1 MRSNKPI
8 WDFRVGMKTYKKFK
22 VPREMAKVISSASR
36 KERQRVNN
44 KRARTLN
51 YMDVLGFE

>member
-8 WDFRVGMKTYKKFK
+8 WGFRVGMKTYKNFK
-22 VPREMAKVISSASR
+22 VPRERAKVISSASR